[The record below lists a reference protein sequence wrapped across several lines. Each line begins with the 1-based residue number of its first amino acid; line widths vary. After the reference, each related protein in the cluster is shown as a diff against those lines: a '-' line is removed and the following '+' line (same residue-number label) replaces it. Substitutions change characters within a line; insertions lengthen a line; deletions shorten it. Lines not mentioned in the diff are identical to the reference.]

1 MVRPSLILFA
11 AVCSLA
17 VLPGEAAA
25 HTNSVCNLRLEVEGE
40 QVRLTL
46 VATRRDLAP
55 TLGVSEG
62 VNPVPGLYRQKRQ
75 TVLTH
80 VAAYISVA
88 SGGTALCALTD
99 KELELPDPERVR
111 IQLTYRCP
119 RRVELLELK
128 YDLMFDD
135 DSGHKALLAV
145 GRPGHQARGAVLTSD
160 RRLFTLEREVSA
172 WRNAADFLVLGLE
185 HIFGGPDHLLFLVG
199 LLLAAGLCGR
209 GREARPRGL
218 GQGLRYLLKV
228 VTAFTVA
235 HSLTLMGAALGLVS
249 LPPRVVEPAIAL
261 SIVYVGL
268 ENLLLG
274 DPRRRWLIA
283 GLFGLVHGFGF
294 AYILGEVG
302 LPRSGLILSL
312 VSFNLG
318 VEAGQIALV
327 ALLFPLLHLLAQW
340 RHPRWSYRLVLLRG
354 GSVII
359 VGAGLFWLV
368 QRVLSGIM
376 GA

>member
-1 MVRPSLILFA
+1 MTRFLLPSLATACFLTA
-11 AVCSLA
+11 LSGEVLA
-17 VLPGEAAA
+17 
-25 HTNSVCNLRLEVEGE
+25 HSNSVCNLRLEVEGA

-46 VATRRDLAP
+46 EATRRDLAP
-55 TLGVSEG
+55 TLGVSEV

-75 TVLTH
+75 TVLAN
-80 VAAYISVA
+80 VAPYISVA
-88 SGGTALCALTD
+88 SGGTALCELTG
-99 KELELPDPERVR
+99 KRLELPDPERVQ
-111 IQLTYRCP
+111 IKLTYRCP

-128 YDLMFDD
+128 YDLLFDD
-135 DSGHKALLAV
+135 DPAHKALLAV
-145 GRPGHQARGAVLTSD
+145 GREGQQARGAVLTKD
-160 RRLFTLEREVSA
+160 RRLFTLEREVPA
-172 WRNAADFLVLGLE
+172 WSNASDFLVLGLE

-209 GREARPRGL
+209 GDQARPRGL
-218 GQGLRYLLKV
+218 GAGLKYLLKV

-235 HSLTLMGAALGLVS
+235 HSLTLVGAALGVVS
-249 LPPRVVEPAIAL
+249 LPPGVVEPAIAL
-261 SIVYVGL
+261 SIVYVGM

-327 ALLFPLLHLLAQW
+327 ALLFPLLHLLARW
-340 RHPRWSYRLVLLRG
+340 RRPGWSYRFVLLRG
-354 GSVII
+354 GSVLI
-359 VGAGLFWLV
+359 VAAGLFWLV
-368 QRVLSGIM
+368 ERILG
-376 GA
+376 